1 MHKNRSTRQ
10 KCCTQRRRRCEQL
23 SNPLRLEREAR
34 AKLRGGAGASEA
46 SALVRE
52 SVTYFHMRRTNRW
65 HLLQQSGQFLRLS
78 GQARSEAE
86 GLARQPQKLST
97 LLKETPRVGP
107 THVKLREALPCQR
120 ARFARAS
127 VLASLAPA
135 PARSF
140 ARASLALGRRLRRFL
155 LGVNRML
162 RTRISTSPAFSHAS
176 DQHVACPATK

>member
-86 GLARQPQKLST
+86 S
-97 LLKETPRVGP
+97 GP
-107 THVKLREALPCQR
+107 T
-120 ARFARAS
+120 AS
-127 VLASLAPA
+127 KIDHFVEGNATCWSDACENAGERQMRIGVPNKKPKVIPKRLHSDPKAP
-135 PARSF
+135 S
-140 ARASLALGRRLRRFL
+140 G
-155 LGVNRML
+155 
-162 RTRISTSPAFSHAS
+162 
-176 DQHVACPATK
+176 